1 MKLIFALFI
10 FCSLDAL
17 GQGTVSNVRA
27 ILTAAD
33 SVIIVQH
40 ETLLVSG
47 KPGKSSITKEIVVHG
62 KPNYS
67 VILKSL
73 KLDRRSIDSIAVI
86 LTKEVD
92 GDIVTMSCFE
102 PHHAVYIF
110 KNKTLSYLDIC
121 FGCHIFSHS
130 KDINT
135 GGHQLTNETWLELE
149 SFFTARQ
156 FETKFS
162 FR

>member
-10 FCSLDAL
+10 FCSLDVF
-17 GQGTVSNVRA
+17 GQDGVNNVQS
-27 ILTAAD
+27 ILSAAD
-33 SVIIVQH
+33 SVVIVQH

-47 KPGKSSITKEIVVHG
+47 KPGKPSTTKEIIVNG

-67 VILKSL
+67 IIIKSI
-73 KLDRRSIDSIAVI
+73 KLDRAGTDSLAVI
-86 LTKEVD
+86 LTKEID

-110 KNKTLSYLDIC
+110 KNNTLSYLDIC
-121 FGCHIFSHS
+121 FGCRIFSHS
-130 KDINT
+130 EDINT
-135 GGHQLTNETWLELE
+135 GGHKLTNETWFELE
-149 SFFTARQ
+149 SFFKTRQ